1 MDASFVSEQSGAT
14 SDTKKKKKKGLKKLG
29 SGLKNALGGKRRK
42 SRKKR
47 SSASGSV
54 GSQSYDG
61 QSYNDGDSAYSA
73 QSQDLPLLNADGSAN
88 TQAQQEWI
96 NGGGSGLAEME
107 MAAIRGSAGSRH
119 NHNSAGGRGRSLG
132 KIPEL
137 PDEDEEGVV
146 ETRKR
151 GTRRKVKSDAASV
164 SSRDSRR
171 SFFGRKQKAKADPL
185 SLVVLLVEPSSL
197 RFELLSLDFDLK
209 PSRRSR
215 SRRMHAGANADAD
228 LELTVRDVLD
238 QITPEA
244 LTDSTL
250 KKKAAGQCKGLIDR
264 SGAVHFGPAS
274 LEAACAQ
281 RPLRALDTA
290 LLKQQQNIKLGVP
303 TYGGEPHRDVLL
315 GFFGSDVIA
324 NDEGVLSDETK
335 EEVAIALELARPIFC
350 DPGVVGLMEA
360 NGFDLKRW
368 KSEPKPKAKLGKPLP
383 AKERAVAKKPSLLP
397 IGKLL
402 LGLLAVVLATV
413 LAWSLVAGGLHLLP
427 SIADGDAA
435 TSPSTLEGH
444 ILWAFESAK
453 SWYNNYRYNDTMTA
467 VVSKK
472 KFSF

>member
-1 MDASFVSEQSGAT
+1 MSDHNMDASFVSEQSGGT
-14 SDTKKKKKKGLKKLG
+14 SDTKKKKKGLKKLG

-47 SSASGSV
+47 SSGSSV

-61 QSYNDGDSAYSA
+61 QSYDYDGDSAYSA

-96 NGGGSGLAEME
+96 NGGASGLAE
-107 MAAIRGSAGSRH
+107 MAAIRGT
-119 NHNSAGGRGRSLG
+119 HNSAGGRGRSLG

-137 PDEDEEGVV
+137 PDEDEEGVANV
-146 ETRKR
+146 ETTRKR
-151 GTRRKVKSDAASV
+151 GTRRKVKSDASSV

-209 PSRRSR
+209 PSRKSRSR
-215 SRRMHAGANADAD
+215 SKRLQAE
-228 LELTVRDVLD
+228 LELTVQDVLD
-238 QITPEA
+238 QVTPEA
-244 LTDSTL
+244 LTDATL
-250 KKKAAGQCKGLIDR
+250 KKKAAAGQCKGLIDR
-264 SGAVHFGPAS
+264 SGAVHFGPVS
-274 LEAACAQ
+274 LEDACAQ

-290 LLKQQQNIKLGVP
+290 LLKQQQNVKLGIP
-303 TYGGEPHRDVLL
+303 TYGGEPHKDVLL
-315 GFFGSDVIA
+315 GFFGSDNIANANANA
-324 NDEGVLSDETK
+324 NDEGVLSDGTK
-335 EEVAIALELARPIFC
+335 EEVASALELARPIFS
-350 DPGVVGLMEA
+350 DPNVVGLMEA
-360 NGFDLKRW
+360 NGFDLKGW

-383 AKERAVAKKPSLLP
+383 AKERAVAKKTSLP
-397 IGKLL
+397 FGKLL

-413 LAWSLVAGGLHLLP
+413 FAWSLVAAGLHLLP
-427 SIADGDAA
+427 SIADGDA

-444 ILWAFESAK
+444 ILRAYESAK
-453 SWYNNYRYNDTMTA
+453 SWYYNDTG
-467 VVSKK
+467 VVSKT